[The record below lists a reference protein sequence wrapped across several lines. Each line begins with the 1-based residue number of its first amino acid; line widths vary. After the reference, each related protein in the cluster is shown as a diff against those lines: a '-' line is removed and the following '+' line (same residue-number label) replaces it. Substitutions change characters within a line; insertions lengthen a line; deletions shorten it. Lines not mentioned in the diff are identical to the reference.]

1 MNSIKYQSTDHKII
15 LDKYRHN
22 TKEINLS
29 DKKIR
34 KIIGIKGLPH
44 VRYFNL
50 YGNKLMAIKLDSLIN
65 LQYLDLSENR
75 ITEITG
81 LDNLTNLKELHLSK
95 NQITHIKGFDHLT
108 NLEKLYLSGN
118 QLTEITGLDNLAN
131 LKQLYL
137 NENQITCIK
146 GLENL
151 SHLEILSLSY
161 NKITHIQG
169 IDRLTDLRQLWLN
182 ENQITHIEGLSNQTN
197 LSYLC
202 LFGNNISFIPMSIML
217 LGKLTE
223 FYFDMMN
230 NPIVDRLIER
240 NRLKNS
246 IRHIY
251 SDAQNVHNSEINRS
265 IIRSFHQ
272 IMEQKLEISEDHM
285 IDEIINDS
293 ILSKP
298 VKNTLIEYVKMS
310 DVHSVLNVTFLEAL
324 QTVWQIIRSHELSKE
339 IKRIL
344 NQEIEDSYCK
354 CFTGRM
360 SRLINCLNGFDP
372 RVTVKISDQQE
383 IANIIINIRQK
394 YQKNDELSDMVMK
407 ELVERGY
414 DKQTIDE
421 WLIYLE

>member
-15 LDKYRHN
+15 LDRYRHN
-22 TKEINLS
+22 TNDINLT

-44 VRYFNL
+44 LRYLNL
-50 YGNKLMAIKLDSLIN
+50 YGNKLMMIHLESLIN
-65 LQYLDLSENR
+65 LQYLNLSKNR
-75 ITEITG
+75 ITETIG
-81 LDNLTNLKELHLSK
+81 LENLTNLKDLHLSR
-95 NQITHIKGFDHLT
+95 NQITHMRGFDHLT

-131 LKQLYL
+131 LKELYL

-151 SHLEILSLSY
+151 SHLEILDLSH
-161 NKITHIQG
+161 NQIARIQG
-169 IDRLTDLRQLWLN
+169 IDRLTHLRQLWLN
-182 ENQITHIEGLSNQTN
+182 GNKITHIEGLSNQTN
-197 LSYLC
+197 LSFLC

-217 LGKLTE
+217 LGNLTE

-230 NPIVDRLIER
+230 NPIVDRLIKR

-265 IIRSFHQ
+265 ITRSLHL

-285 IDEIINDS
+285 MDEIINDS

-298 VKNTLIEYVKMS
+298 VKNALIEYVKIS
-310 DVHSVLNVTFLEAL
+310 DVHSVLNVTFSEAL
-324 QTVWQIIRSHELSKE
+324 QTVWQIIRSHELSEE

-354 CFTGRM
+354 CFTGRL

-383 IANIIINIRQK
+383 IANIIISIRQK
-394 YQKNDELSDMVMK
+394 YQKIDEQIDMVMR